1 MFTPRLTPRDLL
13 LRLHAL
19 QIPGIALLESAGE
32 TVEFGRYS
40 FLSAAPTRA
49 QNTLPERPG
58 LNGPDSSTHFPA
70 WIGGLTYEGQHHW
83 AYYPSGVVW
92 DRLEGTFE
100 RVGESHLDWEA
111 VFAAQPSTLEKPVV
125 GGLESDFPQAAFEA
139 GVLEVQNLILAGECY
154 QVNLS
159 HRMRSS
165 YRGHPLYA
173 YLELARTN
181 PSPFMV
187 YLEGEGFTIASSSP
201 ERLVLWTGN
210 DLSSRPIA
218 GTRRRGE
225 NPLED
230 AELEAELLKDDK
242 ERAEHVMLLDL
253 GRNDLGRV
261 ATAGSVWVSEFMS
274 VEFYSHV
281 MHLVSE
287 VRATAQPDLTL
298 EKLLEAT
305 FPGGTITGAPKMRV
319 MEAIS
324 TLEPTARGWY
334 TGSVGILSGPRID
347 FNILIRTLAF
357 YPQAAHPKSSEDEWE
372 VHLSSGAGIVMD
384 SVPAR
389 EYQETRNKAAALI
402 AALGGGLELR
412 PAQAPRPPVFGASW
426 RPAQVKGSGSSG
438 QKVLLLDNFDSFT
451 FNIAQDLLFLG
462 AEVTVRPHSDSLK
475 DLLALLENGAA
486 LLLGPGPGTPMTS
499 GVTMELAS
507 HALNTR
513 IPTLGVCLGHQA
525 LGELVGARLLRAPYP
540 VHGKLEHLTHNAEG
554 LFEDIPQG
562 AGFTRYHSLIVRDL
576 PSETARAIAR
586 SSGPSGGELMALEVL
601 GKPAWGV
608 QFHPESVLSECG
620 HTLLGNWLRL
630 ARESR

>member
-1 MFTPRLTPRDLL
+1 MSRLTPRDLL

-19 QIPGIALLESAGE
+19 QIPGTALLESAGE
-32 TVEFGRYS
+32 YTEFGRYS
-40 FLSAAPTRA
+40 FLSAAPTRV
-49 QNTLPERPG
+49 QNTLPGR
-58 LNGPDSSTHFPA
+58 PDSSEPDSSALFPA

-83 AYYPSGVVW
+83 AYYPSGLVW
-92 DRLEGTFE
+92 DRLEDTFVT
-100 RVGESHLDWEA
+100 VGESHLDWNA
-111 VFAAQPSTLEKPVV
+111 VFGAAPATLEAPVV
-125 GGLESDFPQAAFEA
+125 GPLESDFPQAAFEA

-201 ERLVLWTGN
+201 ERLVLWAEG

-218 GTRRRGE
+218 GTRRRG
-225 NPLED
+225 NYALED
-230 AELEAELLKDDK
+230 AEFEAELLGDEK
-242 ERAEHVMLLDL
+242 ERSEHVMLLDL
-253 GRNDLGRV
+253 GRNDLGRIS
-261 ATAGSVWVSEFMS
+261 TAGSVWVSEFMS

-287 VRATAQPDLTL
+287 VRATATPDLTL
-298 EKLLEAT
+298 EQLLSAT

-319 MEAIS
+319 MEAIGA
-324 TLEPTARGWY
+324 LEPTSRGWY
-334 TGSVGILSGPRID
+334 TGSVGMLSGPRVD

-357 YPQAAHPKSSEDEWE
+357 YPQDSGDEWE

-389 EYQETRNKAAALI
+389 EYLETRNKAAAMI
-402 AALGGGLELR
+402 AALGGGGELR
-412 PAQAPRPPVFGASW
+412 PARVTRPLVFGAPW
-426 RPAQVKGSGSSG
+426 RPAQVTGLGSSG

-451 FNIAQDLLFLG
+451 FNIVQDLRSLG
-462 AEVTVRPHSDSLK
+462 AEVTVRPHSDSLE
-475 DLLALLENGAA
+475 DLLEWLGPGAA

-499 GVTMELAS
+499 GVTMELAG
-507 HALNTR
+507 HALNTQ

-554 LFEDIPQG
+554 LFEGIPQG

-576 PSETARAIAR
+576 PGETAKATAR
-586 SSGPSGGELMALEVL
+586 SNGGELMALEVL

-608 QFHPESVLSECG
+608 QFHPESVLSEFG
-620 HTLLGNWLRL
+620 RTLLGNWLRMV
-630 ARESR
+630 RETD

>member
-1 MFTPRLTPRDLL
+1 MLTPRDLL

-32 TVEFGRYS
+32 KVEFGRYS
-40 FLSAAPTRA
+40 FLSAAPTRV
-49 QNTLPERPG
+49 QNTLPERP
-58 LNGPDSSTHFPA
+58 DSIEAGSSAIFPA
-70 WIGGLTYEGQHHW
+70 WIGGLTYEAEHHW
-83 AYYPSGVVW
+83 AYYPSGIVW

-100 RVGESHLDWEA
+100 QVGESHLDWDA
-111 VFAAQPSTLEKPVV
+111 VFAVQPNTLEKPVV
-125 GGLESDFPQAAFEA
+125 GTLKSDFPQAAFEA

-159 HRMRSS
+159 HRLRSS
-165 YRGHPLYA
+165 YQGHPLYA

-181 PSPFMV
+181 PSPFMA
-187 YLEGEGFTIASSSP
+187 YLENEGFTIASSSP
-201 ERLVLWTGN
+201 ERLVLWTES

-225 NPLED
+225 TPAEEAQLE
-230 AELEAELLKDDK
+230 EELLQDEK
-242 ERAEHVMLLDL
+242 ERSEHVMLLDL
-253 GRNDLGRV
+253 ERNDLGRV
-261 ATAGSVWVSEFMS
+261 ATPGSVWVGEFMT

-298 EKLLEAT
+298 ECLLDAT
-305 FPGGTITGAPKMRV
+305 FPGGTITGAPKKRV
-319 MEAIS
+319 MEAIA
-324 TLEPTARGWY
+324 TLEPTSRGWY
-334 TGSVGILSGPRID
+334 TGSVGILSGPRAD

-357 YPQAAHPKSSEDEWE
+357 YPQDSGNGWE

-384 SVPAR
+384 SIPAQ
-389 EYQETRNKAAALI
+389 EYRETRNKAAAML
-402 AALGGGLELR
+402 AVLGGGGALR
-412 PAQAPRPPVFGASW
+412 PAQNTRPPTFGPSW
-426 RPAQVKGSGSSG
+426 RPAQVKTSGSSG

-451 FNIAQDLLFLG
+451 YNIVQDLLSLG
-462 AEVTVRPHSDSLK
+462 AEVTVRPHTDSLES
-475 DLLALLENGAA
+475 LRSLLEGGTA

-507 HALNTR
+507 YALNHS

-540 VHGKLEHLTHNAEG
+540 VHGKLETLTHNAEG
-554 LFEDIPQG
+554 LFEGIPQG

-586 SSGPSGGELMALEVL
+586 SSAKPNNNGGELMALEVL

-608 QFHPESVLSECG
+608 QFHPESVLSDCG
-620 HTLLGNWLRL
+620 RTLLANWLRL
-630 ARESR
+630 VRESV